1 MVPELS
7 DALVGGQGWARLT
20 LTGDIDL
27 NTAAQYRPL
36 IEQMIEQSPQMAVVD
51 LSAVTFM
58 DSSGL
63 GLVASLA
70 RACGETSGTV
80 YVADA
85 SDIVRATLEACGLD
99 QYVVVVDSD
108 DPRLVG
114 LPPDPQSAS
123 VK

>member
-1 MVPELS
+1 MDVEAS
-7 DALVGGQGWARLT
+7 EALIGGPGWARLS
-20 LTGDIDL
+20 LAGDIDL

-36 IEQMIEQSPQMAVVD
+36 VQQMIEQRPETAVVD

-70 RACGETSGTV
+70 RACGENSGIV

-99 QYVVVVDSD
+99 QYVVVVGSD

>member
-1 MVPELS
+1 MGVEAS
-7 DALVGGQGWARLT
+7 EALAGGPGWARLS
-20 LTGDIDL
+20 LVGDIDL
-27 NTAAQYRPL
+27 NTAAEYRPL
-36 IEQMIEQSPQMAVVD
+36 IQQMIEQRPEVAVVD

-70 RACGETSGTV
+70 RACGESAGIV

-85 SDIVRATLEACGLD
+85 SDIVRSTLEACGLD
-99 QYVVVVDSD
+99 QYVVVVGSD
-108 DPRLVG
+108 DPRLAG
-114 LPPDPQSAS
+114 LPPDPQSTS